1 MIDGGQFVDV
11 TTMTNRGGWVFDDAE
26 PRYTIGLMSMRKGA
40 EAEKSINL
48 IGPFNSL
55 EAYRAGVALP
65 RVSFLA
71 EEFKDWSS
79 GAAFP
84 LLPSVESGEVFLK
97 LRRYP
102 RLDDDAHGWRA
113 RAIAEL
119 HATND
124 KGHMILNAD
133 STDGLWPVYKGASFD
148 LWQPDTGEY
157 YAWADPEYICGV
169 LQERRLN
176 QAMLARSA
184 FSELPREVIA
194 DPATLPCKSP
204 RGAFRDVA
212 RATDSRTV
220 HAALV
225 PAEVIVANQAP
236 YLLWTRGDER
246 DQAYLLGVLSSIP
259 LDWYARRY
267 VETHVNYHVF
277 YPLPVPRPSRDDRL
291 RRRLEE
297 LSGRLAAVDERYAGG
312 PPPSVCRSVASSTLP
327 RRPT

>member
-1 MIDGGQFVDV
+1 M
-11 TTMTNRGGWVFDDAE
+11 
-26 PRYTIGLMSMRKGA
+26 
-40 EAEKSINL
+40 
-48 IGPFNSL
+48 
-55 EAYRAGVALP
+55 
-65 RVSFLA
+65 
-71 EEFKDWSS
+71 
-79 GAAFP
+79 
-84 LLPSVESGEVFLK
+84 FLK
-97 LRRYP
+97 LRQHP
-102 RLDDDAHGWRA
+102 RLDADGFGWKA

-124 KGHMILNAD
+124 KRHMILDPD
-133 STDGLWPVYKGASFD
+133 SADGLWPVYKGASFD

-176 QAMLARSA
+176 QAALARSA
-184 FSELPREVIA
+184 FSELPREVIF
-194 DPATLPCKSP
+194 DPATLPCRSP
-204 RGAFRDVA
+204 RLAFRDVA

-225 PAEVIVANQAP
+225 PPEVVVANQAP
-236 YLLWTRGDER
+236 YLLWTQGDER
-246 DQAYLLGVLSSIP
+246 DQACLLGVLSSIP

-297 LSGRLAAVDERYAGG
+297 LCGRLAAVDERYTGWATAVGVPVGG
-312 PPPSVCRSVASSTLP
+312 VVDPAEKADMIAELDAAVSLLYGLEEADVRHIFETFHVGWEYGTRLDAVVAHYRNLKAT
-327 RRPT
+327 T